1 MKAGDAL
8 HNENPPDYW
17 SAVQY
22 AARAVTLAEPY
33 SLDQARAA
41 RGIAARLDR
50 LEQDPV
56 WSNQMETVHETL
68 LEQFSGSPYADAPVT
83 PSGWLETALEIHNVL
98 IREDRYDFEAHRE
111 RAQDYMYLGAFAVGS
126 FVREELRSGAQP
138 GRVERAN
145 ALESLKVSLMEI
157 RDTVKNRQA
166 WGELEGEPID
176 IYEIATVGR
185 LALAHAAYGSRRTG
199 LRYARLA
206 WDLAP
211 LCQSP
216 KLDTSDK
223 SFTPELRANA
233 ANKARKR
240 ALAGFAA
247 NIAEPRRTRLKIVN
261 KAL

>member
-1 MKAGDAL
+1 MKVGDAL
-8 HNENPPDYW
+8 HNDNPPDYW

-50 LEQDPV
+50 LQQDPV
-56 WSNQMETVHETL
+56 WGGQMETVHETL
-68 LEQFSGSPYADAPVT
+68 LEQFGGSPYANAPVT
-83 PSGWLETALEIHNVL
+83 PSGWLEAALEIHNTH
-98 IREDRYDFEAHRE
+98 IMEDRYDFESRRE
-111 RAQDYMYLGAFAVGS
+111 RSQDYMYLGAFAVGG
-126 FVREELRSGAQP
+126 FVREELRGGSQP
-138 GRVERAN
+138 GRVERAE
-145 ALESLKVSLMEI
+145 ALESLKISLAEI
-157 RDTVKNRQA
+157 RDTTRTREA
-166 WGELEGEPID
+166 WGELAGEPVD
-176 IYEIATVGR
+176 IYEIAIVGR
-185 LALAHAAYGSRRTG
+185 MALAHAAYGSRKVG
-199 LRYARLA
+199 LQYAKQA

-261 KAL
+261 RAL